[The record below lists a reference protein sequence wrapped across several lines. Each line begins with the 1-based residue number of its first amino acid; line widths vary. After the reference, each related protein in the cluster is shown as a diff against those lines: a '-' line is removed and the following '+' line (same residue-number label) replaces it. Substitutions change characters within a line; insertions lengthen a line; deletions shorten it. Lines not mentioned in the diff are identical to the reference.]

1 MEQQLFPDD
10 ETIISKEVLRK
21 RVFASLIDYVTLL
34 LFTLVFPVVIG
45 ERISAGYK
53 VEGILAVIA
62 TS

>member
-34 LFTLVFPVVIG
+34 LFTLVFPVVI
-45 ERISAGYK
+45 
-53 VEGILAVIA
+53 
-62 TS
+62 